1 MHAKK
6 RSKLLNQNKCLMIF
20 YLMLYLFAEFIKK
33 NIMQKL
39 QIFILFRKKI
49 NKLL

>member
-20 YLMLYLFAEFIKK
+20 YLMLYLFAEFKK
-33 NIMQKL
+33 KHKHNAKVAN
-39 QIFILFRKKI
+39 FYFV
-49 NKLL
+49 